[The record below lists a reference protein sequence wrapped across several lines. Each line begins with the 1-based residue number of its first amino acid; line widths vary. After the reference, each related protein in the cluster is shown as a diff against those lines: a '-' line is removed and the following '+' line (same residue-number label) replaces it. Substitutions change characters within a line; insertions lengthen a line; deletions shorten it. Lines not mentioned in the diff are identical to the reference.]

1 MSIVARSLAIALI
14 LFVLANP
21 AAANPATRIV
31 STAPSLTEL
40 VFAAGAGAK
49 LVAVSAYS
57 DYPAAARPLPQVA
70 DAGGIHLEAL
80 LALKPDLVLVWAGGS
95 READIKRLH
104 SLGIRTEAIG
114 VAALDDV
121 PIALRRIGA
130 LADTVAVAEA
140 SANEFAARLRA
151 AQTRYASATK
161 ISVFFEI
168 SRAPLM
174 TINGKH
180 FLSEALRVCGGENV
194 FADAG
199 QMVFEPSREALLL
212 KNPQAV
218 FYGASKL
225 APATPATPRDN
236 RLYDALLASRLG
248 NITALDADL
257 ILRPGPRLMDAVDET
272 CAALARIRQKNN
284 QRGL

>member
-14 LFVLANP
+14 LFALANP
-21 AAANPATRIV
+21 AAANSASRIV

-57 DYPAAARPLPQVA
+57 DYPATARALPQVA

-80 LALKPDLVLVWAGGS
+80 LALKPDLVLVWASGT

-104 SLGIRTEAIG
+104 ALGIRTEAIG

-130 LADTVAVAEA
+130 LADTLAVAEVG
-140 SANEFAARLRA
+140 ANEFAARLRA

-168 SRAPLM
+168 SRVPLM

-199 QMVFEPSREALLL
+199 QLVFEPSREALLL

-218 FYGASKL
+218 FYGANKN
-225 APATPATPRDN
+225 APSAPRDN
-236 RLYDALLASRLG
+236 RIYAVLAAARLG
-248 NITALDADL
+248 NIKALDADL

-272 CAALARIRQKNN
+272 CGALDRMRQKSN